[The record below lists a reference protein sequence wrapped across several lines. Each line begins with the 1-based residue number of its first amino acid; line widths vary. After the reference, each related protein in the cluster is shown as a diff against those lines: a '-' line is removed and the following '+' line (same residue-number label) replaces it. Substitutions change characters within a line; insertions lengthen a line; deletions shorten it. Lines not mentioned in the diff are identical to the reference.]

1 MGNEFHPLFVQSEL
15 KRGGRLHI
23 PPFEE
28 EDEKNRSISFRA
40 FSTGNL

>member
-15 KRGGRLHI
+15 KQGGRLHI

-28 EDEKNRSISFRA
+28 EKIEKK
-40 FSTGNL
+40 